1 MSLLEKVT
9 LERLLA
15 PVGWLTR
22 RRLKHAGRRS
32 YVSPFVQGIG
42 LDCVTLGNRSRI
54 NRHTRILAMKRHGD
68 QRFFPSLDIG
78 DDVNIGFGCV
88 LSCVNRLTIGN
99 DVLIADRVYI
109 ADSKHGHSKPGK
121 GIVRQPLVPG
131 KVEICGGA
139 WIGYGAV
146 IAGEIK
152 IGEYSIVAANSVVT
166 KSVEPYTMVGGV
178 PAKLLKRFDKGRWI
192 SATAQSDNPE

>member
-1 MSLLEKVT
+1 MDLLEKIT

-15 PVGWLTR
+15 PVAWVIR
-22 RRLKHAGRRS
+22 SRLKYAGRGS
-32 YVSPFVQGIG
+32 YVSPFIQGIG

-54 NRHTRILAMKRHGD
+54 ARYTRILALKRYGD
-68 QRFFPSLDIG
+68 QRFSPSLEVG

-88 LSCVNRLTIGN
+88 LSCVNRLVIGD
-99 DVLIADRVYI
+99 DVLIGDHVYI
-109 ADSKHGHSKPGK
+109 ADSKHGYDEPFK
-121 GIVRQPLVPG
+121 GVARQPLVVG
-131 KVEICGGA
+131 KVEIGRGT

-146 IAGEIK
+146 IAGEIT

-178 PAKLLKRFDKGRWI
+178 PAKMLKRIPTKE
-192 SATAQSDNPE
+192 APESEGHI